1 MAHTIIESGPP
12 KKFTDY
18 PSVEHR
24 EDYDPSRKHL
34 LKRSAEITGLLG
46 LYEYGSVGAPGISD
60 IDLIAVIDSNID
72 KQEVLEFLSGADA
85 PPHVVRVLDQGTI
98 KPVSESLFSRINVLG
113 TIVTS
118 PIYAP
123 NPITPQVPTQD
134 DQMLIDIANVVDWL
148 PERILMLRSLLNRPT
163 LSCRRVLGG
172 LGSFKHS
179 ASTVTSVLGHEP
191 EQSTRFAKAYDG
203 LRTSWFDKSEN
214 DNFENTV
221 ELINMGIAVGQSLL
235 TQVTDHLIQQKVL
248 EANDSA
254 TGSEFWLN
262 STKAFAFDSAPT
274 AISDSSKDS
283 QVLVQ
288 NISPAWINVFA
299 SYASA
304 NGKISSLIRE
314 NLKLTDTVSHRNVQN
329 EFNTILNERI
339 EWINESFEFL
349 NPLGLSELMYRFS
362 HLRSRAN

>member
-1 MAHTIIESGPP
+1 MAQKIIDSSPP
-12 KKFTDY
+12 RKFTGY

-24 EDYDPSRKHL
+24 EDYEPARNHL
-34 LKRSAEITGLLG
+34 LQRSAEIPGLLG

-60 IDLIAVIDSNID
+60 IDLIAVVDSNIN

-98 KPVSESLFSRINVLG
+98 KPVSESLFSRINLLG
-113 TIVTS
+113 TIGTY

-123 NPITPQVPTQD
+123 NPITPSSPSEDNQL
-134 DQMLIDIANVVDWL
+134 LIDITNVIDWL
-148 PERILMLRSLLNRPT
+148 PERILMLRSLLHRPT

-179 ASTVTSVLGHEP
+179 ASTVTNVLGFEP
-191 EQSTRFAKAYDG
+191 EQTTNFAKAYDS
-203 LRTSWFDKSEN
+203 LRSNWFDQSEN

-221 ELINMGIAVGQSLL
+221 DLINVGISVGQSLL
-235 TQVTDHLIQQKVL
+235 TQVTNHLIEQKIL

-254 TGSEFWLN
+254 KGSKFWLN
-262 STKAFAFDSAPT
+262 STKAFVFSGT
-274 AISDSSKDS
+274 ANTGHDSSENS

-288 NISPAWINVFA
+288 NISPAWIEVFT
-299 SYASA
+299 SYAA
-304 NGKISSLIRE
+304 ATGMISSLISK
-314 NLKLTDTVSHRNVQN
+314 NLELTDTYARRDIQN
-329 EFNTILNERI
+329 ELAIISNQRI
-339 EWINESFEFL
+339 QWINESFEFL
-349 NPLGLSELMYRFS
+349 HPLGLSELMYRFS